1 MGTLLT
7 RATLRGTLAQ
17 VHHVTPV
24 HPRDADGLVARV
36 YRQCQRDFGMLAPPM
51 SLHSPAPPVLAAAWL
66 ILRETLLVNGFA
78 TRAGKEAVAATVSV
92 GNACPYCVEVHGSTM
107 RGLVRTRY
115 AVAVSEGRPESVTD
129 PALRAV
135 AAWARDGATRAGAR
149 PAPVP
154 AASAAELTGVA
165 VTFQYLNRMVNVFL
179 DDSPLPPTVPAA
191 LRGAVRQA
199 TGWVTARASGRVR
212 EPGAALALL
221 PAAPLP
227 IELSWATG
235 HPRVAGAFAR
245 AAAAFDT
252 AAGRSVPGAV
262 RELVHARLSTWDG
275 EPVDRTGVDEAVS
288 GLDPADQPAGRLALL
303 TALASYRVGPSVVA
317 AYRRTGAGDADLVG
331 LTAWASFTA
340 ARRVGSWLR
349 TPRTRV
355 R

>member
-24 HPRDADGLVARV
+24 HPRDAEGLTAAV

-51 SLHSPAPPVLAAAWL
+51 SLHSPAPFALAAAWL

-115 AVAVSEGRPESVTD
+115 AVAVADGRPDAVTD

-135 AAWARDGATRAGAR
+135 AVWARDGATRTGAR

-179 DDSPLPPTVPAA
+179 DDSPLPPAVPGA

-199 TGWVTARASGRVR
+199 TGWLMARASGRVR

-221 PAAPLP
+221 PTAPLP
-227 IELSWATG
+227 TELSWATG
-235 HPRVAGAFAR
+235 HPRIAGAFAR

-252 AAGRSVPGAV
+252 APVPGAV
-262 RELVHARLSTWDG
+262 RELVRTRLSTWDG
-275 EPVDRTGVDEAVS
+275 EPVDRTGVEEAVS
-288 GLDPADQPAGRLALL
+288 GLAPGDQPAGRLALL

-331 LTAWASFTA
+331 LTAWASFAA

-349 TPRTRV
+349 APRTRV
-355 R
+355 P